1 MNSKILKSCFI
12 YTLSLLLIFPATYA
26 QNKEVKFPKESL
38 KSRVQQIAKKSGK
51 NIIFDG
57 ELLDKIEVPAL
68 AIPNGDMDQ
77 ALRRSLVATGFIMKT
92 MSDGSIVIR
101 KEETPK
107 KEKPTSTG
115 RISGRVIDEKGES
128 IPGAAVAISGTGRG
142 TITDVNGKYTLQVP
156 AGETTI
162 EVSFI
167 SYQKKKITGVEI
179 RPDKTTKL
187 DITLSEATEQLNEV
201 VVTAQVQRAS
211 TVGMLL
217 QQKAAIS
224 MTDGISA
231 EQMKNTADNNVAQV
245 LKRVAGVTV
254 QDNKFVVVR
263 GMAERYNNVQLNGSS
278 LPSTEPNRRNFSFD
292 VIPSNL
298 IDNVVVAK
306 TFTPDMPAEFTGGT
320 VMVNT
325 VTVPT
330 RKFFTLN
337 IGTGSNSLSTGKDF
351 YSNTRYKGDYFL
363 GSDAR
368 DWFKTDWMERYKEVY
383 VDENTST
390 EGMNRVAAELPNHW
404 GLRTY
409 TGQPTQAYAVSAGI
423 PVALPGGSTLGVVA
437 AITYRHDEK
446 RENYEWAYRNGT
458 ATADDGMKT
467 SFTTTTAAILNIGWK
482 NAAHR
487 VSWKNLY
494 NNRFV
499 HDNSSQT
506 DYDETSGQT
515 YVRKIVS
522 SPRTNILWQTRLDG
536 EHELFGKKLM
546 VNWFLDYNQLE
557 RDQPDDRYNQ
567 GELTSTLPDGREVI
581 NWYSGS
587 VSDGKGLA
595 GGGIFASVLNETKKN
610 IGGNIEMPFNLAGQK
625 QKLKAGYWGTFRTS
639 DYRQLSMALYKANTT
654 AFLSIQ
660 DKFSPDAFAA
670 GNYFL
675 HINKQTVAGDVWGG
689 DNYAGTQSVH
699 AAYLMGDFAFFD
711 KLHIIGGLRMEDS
724 EMSVKTITRF
734 LEPHKVTWVDTTMIY
749 RETRWLPSVNLT
761 YDMLSSFKVR
771 ASYSKTLAR
780 PDFRERSAFQYYDV
794 WERTTLRGNG
804 ELKESFAHNYDV
816 RLEWYPTAGDIVSV
830 SVFYKDFINPVETV
844 VLSASGNDQAIYV
857 NMIDAQVKGLEFN
870 LNKSFGFIA
879 PLLANLSLTGN
890 VTLLEGKV
898 KFNGSEVDGINIAA
912 GYRYRPPIGLS
923 PLTWNAG
930 LSWQD
935 KVWGTALNYGY
946 TDRRIRYAGTSQYT
960 DEYEAPYHTLD
971 AQLSCRLFKQRMEIK
986 LNASDLLA
994 QPFIIYRNGTKV
1006 KLDENGVQ
1014 LPGLDGF
1021 ELNGTWAYEAD
1032 KDQVL
1037 RKTWKGISF
1046 SMSVSW
1052 KL

>member
-12 YTLSLLLIFPATYA
+12 YTLSFLLILPAIYA
-26 QNKEVKFPKESL
+26 QNKEVKFPKGSL

-57 ELLDKIEVPAL
+57 ELLDKIEVSPL
-68 AIPNGDMDQ
+68 VIPNGDMDQ
-77 ALRRSLVATGFIMKT
+77 ALKRSLVSTGFIMKIMT
-92 MSDGSIVIR
+92 DGSIVIR
-101 KEETPK
+101 KEEAPK
-107 KEKPTSTG
+107 KDKPTGIG
-115 RISGRVIDEKGES
+115 RISGRVTDEKGEP
-128 IPGAAVAISGTGRG
+128 IPGAAVVIPDTGKG
-142 TITDVNGKYTLQVP
+142 TITDLNGNFTLS
-156 AGETTI
+156 AFSGETTI
-162 EVSFI
+162 EASFL
-167 SYQKKKITGVEI
+167 SYQKKKITGVDI

-187 DITLSEATEQLNEV
+187 NITLSEATEQLSEV
-201 VVTAQVQRAS
+201 TVTAQVQRTS

-217 QQKAAIS
+217 QQKAAVS

-325 VTVPT
+325 VTVPNN
-330 RKFFTLN
+330 KFFTISL
-337 IGTGSNSLSTGKDF
+337 GTGSNTLTTGKDF
-351 YSNTRYKGDYFL
+351 YSNTCYEGDYFL
-363 GSDAR
+363 GTNAR
-368 DWFKTDWMERYKEVY
+368 DWFKNGWLEHYKEVY
-383 VDENTST
+383 VYGNTST

-404 GLRTY
+404 GLRAY
-409 TGQPTQAYAVSAGI
+409 TGKPTQAYSFSAGI
-423 PVALPGGSTLGVVA
+423 PIALPGGSTLGVVA
-437 AITYRHDEK
+437 ALTYRHEDK

-458 ATADDGMKT
+458 ATADDGIKT
-467 SFTTTTAAILNIGWK
+467 SFTTTTAAILNLGWK

-536 EHELFGKKLM
+536 EHELFGKKLKL
-546 VNWFLDYNQLE
+546 NWFLDYNKLE

-567 GELTSTLPDGREVI
+567 GWLTSILPDGREVI
-581 NWYSGS
+581 DWYAGA
-587 VSDGKGLA
+587 VSEGVGLSE
-595 GGGIFASVLNETKKN
+595 GGIFTSVLNESKKN
-610 IGGNIEMPFNLAGQK
+610 IGGNIELPFNLAGQK

-639 DYRQLSMALYKANTT
+639 DYRQLAMTMYKPTTANTT
-654 AFLSIQ
+654 TFLSLQ
-660 DKFSPDAFAA
+660 DKFSPESFAA

-675 HINKQTVAGDVWGG
+675 RILKLAAAGDVWGG
-689 DNYAGTQSVH
+689 DNYAGIQSVH
-699 AAYLMGDFAFFD
+699 AAYLMGDFSFFD
-711 KLHIIGGLRMEDS
+711 KFHFIGGVRMEDS
-724 EMSVKTITRF
+724 KMSVKTITRF
-734 LEPHKVTWVDTTMIY
+734 LEPLKVTWVDTTMIY
-749 RETRWLPSVNLT
+749 REKRWLPSVNFT
-761 YDMLSSFKVR
+761 FDILSSMKAR

-794 WERTTLRGNG
+794 WERTILRGNG
-804 ELKESFAHNYDV
+804 ELKESFAENYDL

-830 SVFYKDFINPVETV
+830 SAFYKYFINPVETV
-844 VLSASGNDQAIYV
+844 VLNASGNDQAIYV
-857 NMIDAQVKGLEFN
+857 NMINAQVKGLEFN
-870 LNKSFGFIA
+870 LVKSFGFIA
-879 PLLANLSLTGN
+879 PLLANLSLSGN
-890 VTLLEGKV
+890 ATLLEGKV

-935 KVWGTALNYGY
+935 KVWGIALNYGY
-946 TDRRIRYAGTSQYT
+946 TGYRIRYAGTNEYT
-960 DEYEAPYHTLD
+960 DEYEAPYHNID
-971 AQLSCRLFKQRMEIK
+971 AQLSCRLFRQRLEIK

-994 QPFIIYRNGTKV
+994 QPFIFYRNSYSDNSGNV
-1006 KLDENGVQ
+1006 I
-1014 LPGLDGF
+1014 
-1021 ELNGTWAYEAD
+1021 LNGTRAYEAD
-1032 KDQVL
+1032 IDEVL
-1037 RKTWKGISF
+1037 RKTWRGVSF
-1046 SMSVSW
+1046 SISVSW